1 MENNYSRKKKENLL
15 QTDDATG
22 PVGRWKS
29 EAVEAYRDKAEKIM
43 GPRMDR
49 TGIMNEQQNIA
60 FIHQ

>member
-1 MENNYSRKKKENLL
+1 MEITTLGKRENLL

-43 GPRMDR
+43 GTRN
-49 TGIMNEQQNIA
+49 G
-60 FIHQ
+60 

>member
-1 MENNYSRKKKENLL
+1 MENNYSREKENLL

-29 EAVEAYRDKAEKIM
+29 EAIEAYRDKAEKIM
-43 GPRMDR
+43 GTRTDR

>member
-1 MENNYSRKKKENLL
+1 MENNYSRKKENLL

-43 GPRMDR
+43 GTRN
-49 TGIMNEQQNIA
+49 G
-60 FIHQ
+60 